1 VCVRVCVRV
10 RVRGQFSRWVDAVIL
25 TFSLESEVSFNT
37 VYTYHAQMVQYCAA
51 VRDCPL
57 ILVGT
62 QDMIS
67 EVNPRLI
74 ADARARLLASEL
86 KCCSYFET
94 CATYGLNVERVFHD
108 GNVLFVFAPLLVS
121 RPLVL

>member
-1 VCVRVCVRV
+1 MRL
-10 RVRGQFSRWVDAVIL
+10 QFSRWVDAVIL

-37 VYTYHAQMVQYCAA
+37 VYTYHAEMTQCRRGAA
-51 VRDCPL
+51 AARDCPL

-67 EVNPRLI
+67 EVKPRLV
-74 ADARARLLASEL
+74 ADARARLLASQL
-86 KCCSYFET
+86 KCCAYFET

-108 GNVLFVFAPLLVS
+108 GSNVLSS
-121 RPLVL
+121 RLFRVEVL

>member
-1 VCVRVCVRV
+1 
-10 RVRGQFSRWVDAVIL
+10 VDALIL

-37 VYTYHAQMVQYCAA
+37 VYTYHSQMVQYRAGLRE
-51 VRDCPL
+51 VPL

-67 EVNPRLI
+67 EANPRLI
-74 ADARARLLASEL
+74 EDARSRLLAAEL
-86 KCCSYFET
+86 KCCAYFET

-108 GNVLFVFAPLLVS
+108 GKMFFFIVM
-121 RPLVL
+121 